1 MTEKVSSSLRES
13 STARWTAL
21 AIVSFTMFC
30 GYFIADAMSPLKPML
45 ESQLKWDN
53 MDYGIFTSAYGW
65 FNVFLLML
73 ILGGILL
80 DKTGVRFTGI
90 LSTSI
95 MIIGAGMK
103 FLAISRFFPEG
114 MAPIFGIKAQVMFAA
129 LGYAIFAVG
138 VETAGITVSR
148 IIVKWFKG
156 KEMALAMGLQV
167 SFARLGTLLAIAI
180 PLPIAH
186 YFGDVSIPILF
197 GALLLC
203 IGLIAYIVYV
213 RMDVKL
219 EASEAHIEKE
229 DEEPFK
235 MADVLTIVTNK
246 GFWLIALLC
255 VLFYS
260 AVFPWIKFAT
270 DLVINKYQVNPDL
283 AGLIPSVLP
292 LGTLFLTP
300 FFGNLYDKKGK
311 GATIMII
318 GAVLLIFVHGIFSI
332 PFLNNWIL
340 AMAVTV
346 VLGIASSLVP
356 SAMWPSVPK
365 IIPEKQ
371 LGTAYA
377 LIFWIQNWGLMGVPL
392 LIGIVL
398 SASNPT
404 VSKAK
409 VVVKDAIT
417 ITYTQMQPQLN
428 LNKIDFEKAVD
439 GTTTRL
445 INEVLVNT
453 EYKGVQDTTGFAGFK
468 NKLVSVNLAAVKS
481 LPAVEGK
488 EKIEKQVEDAV
499 VKAGYAEID
508 KQKIALRYDYTK
520 ANMIFMIFGVLA
532 FIVAFMLKAE
542 DKKKGYGLEL
552 PNMKK

>member
-1 MTEKVSSSLRES
+1 MTEQKFSLRES
-13 STARWTAL
+13 PAARWTAL
-21 AIVSFTMFC
+21 SIVSFTMFC
-30 GYFIADAMSPLKPML
+30 GYFIADAMSPLKPLL
-45 ESQLKWDN
+45 ESQKLWDN
-53 MDYGIFTSAYGW
+53 MDYSIFTSAYGW

-90 LSTSI
+90 LSTSV

-103 FLAISRFFPEG
+103 YFAISHFFPEG
-114 MAPIFGIKAQVMFAA
+114 MAPIFGIKAQVMVAA
-129 LGYAIFAVG
+129 LGYAIFAMG

-156 KEMALAMGLQV
+156 KEMALAMGMQV

-180 PLPIAH
+180 PLPIAN

-219 EASEAHIEKE
+219 EASEAHIIKDE
-229 DEEPFK
+229 EEPFK
-235 MADVLTIVTNK
+235 MADVLTIITNK

-311 GATIMII
+311 GASIMII

-346 VLGIASSLVP
+346 VLGIALSLVP

-392 LIGIVL
+392 LIGVVL

-404 VSKAK
+404 VSQAK
-409 VVVKDAIT
+409 VVVKAAIT
-417 ITYTQMQPQLN
+417 ETYTQLQPELK
-428 LNKIDFEKAVD
+428 LNKIEFDKAVD
-439 GTTTRL
+439 KTTTRL
-445 INEVLVNT
+445 INQVLVNS
-453 EYKGVQDTTGFAGFK
+453 EYEGTQDTIGFAAFK
-468 NKLVSVNLAAVKS
+468 NQLVAENRKEIKLMAQAGGVA
-481 LPAVEGK
+481 
-488 EKIEKQVEDAV
+488 IEDAC
-499 VKAGYAEID
+499 VKASYNEIC

-520 ANMIFMIFGVLA
+520 ANLIFMIFGVLA
-532 FIVAFMLKAE
+532 LFVAFMLKAE

>member
-1 MTEKVSSSLRES
+1 MSEQIPSSLRES
-13 STARWTAL
+13 SFARWSAL

-30 GYFIADAMSPLKPML
+30 GYFLADAMSPLKPLL
-45 ESQLKWDN
+45 ESQLLWDN
-53 MDYGIFTSAYGW
+53 IDYGIFTSAYGW
-65 FNVFLLML
+65 FNVFLMML
-73 ILGGILL
+73 IFSGILL
-80 DKTGVRFTGI
+80 DKTGVRFTGL
-90 LSTSI
+90 LSSVV
-95 MIIGAGMK
+95 MVVGACIK
-103 FLAISRFFPEG
+103 YFAISHYFPVG
-114 MAPIFGIKAQVMFAA
+114 MAPIFGIKAQVMIAA

-138 VETAGITVSR
+138 IETIGITISR

-156 KEMALAMGLQV
+156 KEMALAMGLNV
-167 SFARLGTLLAIAI
+167 AFARMGTLLAVAI
-180 PLPIAH
+180 PLPIAK

-203 IGLIAYIVYV
+203 IGLIVYIVYV
-213 RMDVKL
+213 RMDIKL
-219 EASEAHIEKE
+219 EQSEAHIEKD

-235 MADVLTIVTNK
+235 ISDILSIITNK

-270 DLVINKYQVNPDL
+270 DLVINKYHVNPDL

-318 GAVLLIFVHGIFSI
+318 GALLLILVHGIFSI
-332 PFLNNWIL
+332 PFLNNWKL

-346 VLGIASSLVP
+346 VLGIALSLVP

-398 SASNPT
+398 SNTNPT
-404 VSKAK
+404 VSQAK
-409 VVVKDAIT
+409 ETVKSAIT
-417 ITYTQMQPQLN
+417 ETYTQLQPKLS
-428 LNKIDFEKAVD
+428 LNKIEFDKAID

-445 INEVLVNT
+445 INQVLVNT
-453 EYKGVQDTTGFAGFK
+453 EYVGKQDTIGFGSFK
-468 NKLVSVNLAAVKS
+468 KELVSVNMLAIQNLQQVDSKKQT
-481 LPAVEGK
+481 LQ
-488 EKIEKQVEDAV
+488 QVEDV
-499 VKAGYAEID
+499 CVDAGYAAID
-508 KQKIALRYDYTK
+508 KKQIALRYDYTK
-520 ANMIFMIFGVLA
+520 ANLIFMIFGILA
-532 FIVAFMLKAE
+532 FIVGFMLKAE

-552 PNMKK
+552 PNMEK

>member
-346 VLGIASSLVP
+346 VLGIALSLVP

-417 ITYTQMQPQLN
+417 VTYAQMQPQLN

-439 GTTTRL
+439 VTTTRL

-468 NKLVSVNLAAVKS
+468 DKLVSVNLAAVKA

-488 EKIEKQVEDAV
+488 EKIQKQVEDAV

>member
-1 MTEKVSSSLRES
+1 MTEKVSSSLRDS
-13 STARWTAL
+13 SVARWTAL
-21 AIVSFTMFC
+21 SIVSFTMFC

-90 LSTSI
+90 LSTI
-95 MIIGAGMK
+95 VMIIGASMK
-103 FLAISRFFPEG
+103 FFAISHFFPEG
-114 MAPIFGIKAQVMFAA
+114 MAPVFGIKAQVMFAA

-156 KEMALAMGLQV
+156 KEMALAMGMQV

-180 PLPIAH
+180 PLPIAN

-197 GALLLC
+197 GVLLLC
-203 IGLIAYIVYV
+203 IGFIAYMVYV
-213 RMDVKL
+213 RMDIKL
-219 EASEAHIEKE
+219 EASEAQNVKE
-229 DEEPFK
+229 EEEPFK
-235 MADVLTIVTNK
+235 MADVLTIITNK

-311 GATIMII
+311 GATIMIV

-346 VLGIASSLVP
+346 VLGVALSLVP

-398 SASNPT
+398 SNSNPT
-404 VSKAK
+404 VSHAK

-417 ITYTQMQPQLN
+417 ETYTQMQPQLQ
-428 LNKIDFEKAVD
+428 LNKIEFDIAVD
-439 GTTTRL
+439 KTTTRL
-445 INEVLVNT
+445 INQVLVNT
-453 EYKGVQDTTGFAGFK
+453 EYKGVQDTTGFAAFK
-468 NKLVSVNLAAVKS
+468 NKLIAVNLQSVKNIQPVQKKDK
-481 LPAVEGK
+481 LK
-488 EKIEKQVEDAV
+488 QQVEDAC
-499 VKAGYAEID
+499 VKASYNEID
-508 KQKIALRYDYTK
+508 KEKIALRYDYTK
-520 ANMIFMIFGVLA
+520 ANLIFMIFGVLA

-552 PNMKK
+552 PNKIE

>member
-1 MTEKVSSSLRES
+1 MIEQKTSLRES
-13 STARWTAL
+13 SAARWTAL

-45 ESQLKWDN
+45 ESQLLWDN

-90 LSTSI
+90 LSTSV
-95 MIIGAGMK
+95 MVIGAGLK
-103 FLAISRFFPEG
+103 FFAISHFFPEG
-114 MAPIFGIKAQVMFAA
+114 LAPIFGIKAQVMIAA
-129 LGYAIFAVG
+129 LGYATFAVG
-138 VETAGITVSR
+138 VEIAGITVSR

-167 SFARLGTLLAIAI
+167 AFARLGTLLAVAI
-180 PLPIAH
+180 PLPIAK

-213 RMDVKL
+213 RMDIKL

-229 DEEPFK
+229 EEEPFK
-235 MADVLTIVTNK
+235 MSDVVSIITNK

-300 FFGNLYDKKGK
+300 FFGNMYDKKGK
-311 GATIMII
+311 GASIMII

-332 PFLNNWIL
+332 PFLNNWML

-346 VLGIASSLVP
+346 VLGVALSLVP

-392 LIGIVL
+392 LIGFVL
-398 SASNPT
+398 SNSNPT
-404 VSKAK
+404 VSQAKETVKAG
-409 VVVKDAIT
+409 IT
-417 ITYTQMQPQLN
+417 ETYTQLQPQLG
-428 LNKIDFEKAVD
+428 LNKIEFDKAVD
-439 GTTTRL
+439 NTTTRL
-445 INEVLVNT
+445 INQVLVNT
-453 EYKGVQDTTGFAGFK
+453 DYEGVQDTTGFASFK
-468 NKLVSVNLAAVKS
+468 NELIAENLLAIQS
-481 LPAVEGK
+481 LPLNQNKK
-488 EKIEKQVEDAV
+488 EMEQQVENAC
-499 VKAGYAEID
+499 VKAGYAAID
-508 KQKIALRYDYTK
+508 KEQIALRYDYTK
-520 ANMIFMIFGVLA
+520 ANLIFMIFGVLA
-532 FIVAFMLKAE
+532 FLVAFMLKAE

>member
-1 MTEKVSSSLRES
+1 MTEKISTSLRES
-13 STARWTAL
+13 PAARWTAL

-30 GYFIADAMSPLKPML
+30 GYFLADAMSPLKPML
-45 ESQLKWDN
+45 ESQLLWDN

-73 ILGGILL
+73 ILGGIIL

-90 LSTSI
+90 LSTSV
-95 MIIGAGMK
+95 MVVGAGIK
-103 FLAISRFFPEG
+103 FFAISRFFPVG
-114 MAPIFGIKAQVMFAA
+114 LAPILGIKAQVMIAA
-129 LGYAIFAVG
+129 LGYATFAVG

-167 SFARLGTLLAIAI
+167 AFARMGTLLAVAI
-180 PLPIAH
+180 PLPIAK

-213 RMDVKL
+213 RMDIKL

-229 DEEPFK
+229 EEEPFK
-235 MADVLTIVTNK
+235 LSDVLMIITNK

-270 DLVINKYQVNPDL
+270 DLVINKYQVSPDL

-318 GAVLLIFVHGIFSI
+318 GSVLLIFVHGIFSI

-346 VLGIASSLVP
+346 VLGVALSLVP

-392 LIGIVL
+392 LIGFVL
-398 SASNPT
+398 STSNPT
-404 VSKAK
+404 VSRAK
-409 VVVKDAIT
+409 ETVKSAIT
-417 ITYTQMQPQLN
+417 ETYTQLQPQMN
-428 LNKIDFEKAVD
+428 LNKIEFDKAVD
-439 GTTTRL
+439 NTTTHL
-445 INEVLVNT
+445 INQVLVNT

-468 NKLVSVNLAAVKS
+468 NKLVEVNLQAVKTMQ
-481 LPAVEGK
+481 PAQGK
-488 EKIEKQVEDAV
+488 EKMEQSVENAC
-499 VKAGYAEID
+499 VKAGYNEIN
-508 KQKIALRYDYTK
+508 KQQIALRYDYTK
-520 ANMIFMIFGVLA
+520 ANLIFMIFGALA
-532 FIVAFMLKAE
+532 FLVAFMLKAE

>member
-1 MTEKVSSSLRES
+1 MTEQKFSLRES
-13 STARWTAL
+13 PAARWTAL
-21 AIVSFTMFC
+21 SIVSFTMFC
-30 GYFIADAMSPLKPML
+30 GYFIADAMSPLKPLL
-45 ESQLKWDN
+45 ESQLLWDN
-53 MDYGIFTSAYGW
+53 MDYSIFTSAYGW

-90 LSTSI
+90 LSTSV

-103 FLAISRFFPEG
+103 YFAISHFFPEG
-114 MAPIFGIKAQVMFAA
+114 MAPIFGIKAQVMVAA
-129 LGYAIFAVG
+129 LGYAIFAMG

-156 KEMALAMGLQV
+156 KEMALAMGMQV

-180 PLPIAH
+180 PLPIAN

-219 EASEAHIEKE
+219 EASEAHIIKDE
-229 DEEPFK
+229 EEPFK
-235 MADVLTIVTNK
+235 MADVLTIITNK

-311 GATIMII
+311 GASIMII

-346 VLGIASSLVP
+346 VLGIALSLVP

-392 LIGIVL
+392 LIGVVL

-404 VSKAK
+404 VSQAK
-409 VVVKDAIT
+409 VVVKAAIT
-417 ITYTQMQPQLN
+417 ETYTQLQPELK
-428 LNKIDFEKAVD
+428 LNKIEFDKAVD
-439 GTTTRL
+439 KTTTRL
-445 INEVLVNT
+445 INQVLVNSEFEGT
-453 EYKGVQDTTGFAGFK
+453 QDTTGFAAFK
-468 NKLVSVNLAAVKS
+468 NQLVAENRKEIKLMAQAGGVV
-481 LPAVEGK
+481 
-488 EKIEKQVEDAV
+488 IEDAC
-499 VKAGYAEID
+499 VKASYNEIC

-520 ANMIFMIFGVLA
+520 ANLIFMIFGVLA
-532 FIVAFMLKAE
+532 LLVAFMLKAE